1 MSKALMALLAVELE
15 LFTKLSGDKQMTMNK
30 LRKVLGMEAHPTSV
44 FASVLASL
52 GLLQVT
58 KKKKKTVKAYSQIL
72 AYLKCLWISQRILH
86 GRYHYHVRQASLQGM
101 R

>member
-1 MSKALMALLAVELE
+1 MSKTLMALFAVELE

-58 KKKKKTVKAYSQIL
+58 KKKKKKTVKAYSQIL
-72 AYLKCLWISQRILH
+72 AYLKCFWISRRILH
-86 GRYHYHVRQASLQGM
+86 GRIITMFDKRLYKA
-101 R
+101 